1 MEVLHWLESIRSPFL
16 DTLMGLIT
24 QLGEDLVFT
33 VVIIGTLWCL
43 DKRAGFWMFFS
54 WGLGTGINQ
63 LVKAVCKIPRPWVRD
78 PSLKAVES
86 AIPAATGYSF
96 PSGHTQSVIGLF
108 GSLSVFARKWA
119 VTIVSLV
126 LILLTGF
133 SRMYLGVHMPAD
145 VLCAFAIGFVV
156 VMLMRWLASLEEKFP
171 WITRLASVILVGIST
186 ALLLY
191 AVIDGNGEEN
201 MLHAAENGWKMLG
214 ASIGLSAAWEL
225 DKKVLHFKTDAVWY
239 VQIAKFLIGILG
251 ALAIQAGLKQPLL
264 SLFGGSYVAH
274 GVRYL
279 LLTVFAGI
287 LYPLTFGW
295 WAKLGKKEK

>member
-1 MEVLHWLESIRSPFL
+1 MEFLHWLESIRSPFL
-16 DTLMGLIT
+16 DSLMGLIT

-33 VVIIGTLWCL
+33 VVIIGTLWCIN
-43 DKRAGFWMFFS
+43 KREGFWMFFS
-54 WGLGTGINQ
+54 WGMGTGINQ
-63 LVKAVCKIPRPWVRD
+63 LVKAICKIPRPWVRD

-108 GSLSVFARKWA
+108 GSLAVFVRKWA
-119 VTIVSLV
+119 VTILSIV

-133 SRMYLGVHMPAD
+133 SRMYLGVHTPAD
-145 VLCAFAIGFVV
+145 VLCAFGIGIVV
-156 VMLMRWLASLEEKFP
+156 LALMAWFASLEKRYP
-171 WITRLASVILVGIST
+171 NITRLASAMLIGVSL

-191 AVIDGNGEEN
+191 AAVSGGEDEN
-201 MLHAAENGWKMLG
+201 MLHGLENGWKMLG

-225 DKKVLHFKTDAVWY
+225 DRKVLKFETKALWY
-239 VQIAKFLIGILG
+239 VQIAKFLVGILG

-264 SLFGGSYVAH
+264 SLFGGSYFAH

-279 LLTVFAGI
+279 LLTVFVGI
-287 LYPLTFGW
+287 LYPLTFAW
-295 WAKLGKKEK
+295 WSKLGTKK

>member
-1 MEVLHWLESIRSPFL
+1 MEFLHWLESIRSPFL
-16 DTLMGLIT
+16 DSLMGLIT

-33 VVIIGTLWCL
+33 VVIIGTLWCIN
-43 DKRAGFWMFFS
+43 KREGFWMFFS
-54 WGLGTGINQ
+54 WGMGTGINQ
-63 LVKAVCKIPRPWVRD
+63 LVKAICKIPRPWVRD

-108 GSLSVFARKWA
+108 GSLAVFVRKWA
-119 VTIVSLV
+119 VTILSIV

-133 SRMYLGVHMPAD
+133 SRMYLGVHTPAD
-145 VLCAFAIGFVV
+145 VLCAFGIGIVV
-156 VMLMRWLASLEEKFP
+156 LALMAWFASLEKRYP
-171 WITRLASVILVGIST
+171 NITRLASAMLIGVSL

-191 AVIDGNGEEN
+191 AAVSGGEDEN
-201 MLHAAENGWKMLG
+201 MLHGLENGWKMLG

-225 DKKVLHFKTDAVWY
+225 DRKVLKFETKALWY
-239 VQIAKFLIGILG
+239 VQIAKFLVGILG

-264 SLFGGSYVAH
+264 SLFGGSYIAH

-279 LLTVFAGI
+279 LLTVFVGI
-287 LYPLTFGW
+287 LYPLTFAW
-295 WAKLGKKEK
+295 WSKLGTKK